1 MNGSPSLKSTMFDT
15 TVVKVDP
22 KYKDRLYLV
31 NNLLTAPSKGA
42 RFIWN
47 NPTGGA
53 IEWTFYPQNAII
65 DTTGAVRWYLL
76 PDSIYNMEDPYR
88 AGVMMGFPTG

>member
-1 MNGSPSLKSTMFDT
+1 MFDT

-65 DTTGAVRWYLL
+65 DTTGLYVGIFCQIRSTTWKIRTAQA
-76 PDSIYNMEDPYR
+76 S
-88 AGVMMGFPTG
+88 